1 MESWTGT
8 WNRGPSSGMMGRGEE
23 KAMPRTVSRPRSRP
37 ARRLRASAAAALI
50 ASCLALVGFAPPV
63 GSDVMVTDA
72 GGGRFVGVGHVD
84 DDGLALELAER
95 VGELRL
101 LLVRPDGTSQVWR
114 GRVLDGRLI
123 LLDDEGAEIDVA
135 DALAREDRKLRLAW
149 PGNATVVP
157 AHDARDASGED
168 ESGGDDE
175 ASDDRNRRGGG
186 PPVSVPPVDEAP
198 LPDTP
203 VGPPPE
209 LPVDPPGLDDATP

>member
-1 MESWTGT
+1 
-8 WNRGPSSGMMGRGEE
+8 
-23 KAMPRTVSRPRSRP
+23 MPRPVPRPRTRP
-37 ARRLRASAAAALI
+37 TRRLRASAAAALI

-72 GGGRFVGVGHVD
+72 GGGRFVGVGRVD
-84 DDGLALELAER
+84 DEGLALELAER

-123 LLDDEGAEIDVA
+123 LMDDEGAEIDVA
-135 DALAREDRKLRLAW
+135 DALAREDRRLRLAW

-157 AHDARDASGED
+157 AHDARDESDDEGAGHGGED
-168 ESGGDDE
+168 E
-175 ASDDRNRRGGG
+175 ASEDRDRPGGG

-198 LPDTP
+198 LPDPP
-203 VGPPPE
+203 VGPPPD